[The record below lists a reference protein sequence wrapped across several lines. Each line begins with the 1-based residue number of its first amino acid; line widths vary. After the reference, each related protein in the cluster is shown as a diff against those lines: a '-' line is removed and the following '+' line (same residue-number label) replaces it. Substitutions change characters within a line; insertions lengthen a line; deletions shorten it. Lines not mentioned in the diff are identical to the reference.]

1 MGYRIIY
8 VKNNVSYSVLE
19 ENDPDYV
26 LVSAVYHREKRSV
39 GTLTFKLLDNHPSFS
54 VFEKFKG
61 TVYLNFNDKRIF
73 AARIFDVLKDTVNV
87 KTVLCEGLI
96 AYLNDSVIAPY
107 KFNRNSRIFVNAPAK
122 PEGGYSIT
130 ARDFLIDLLDEHN
143 HQTNEEK
150 HIFLNESS
158 SDILKT
164 EISTEN
170 SGFSTAWNELKSK
183 ILDNYGGDVDLD
195 LSKADVTL
203 DFIDGQSADVVQEV
217 QYGINLRSIEIG
229 YNDNFAT
236 SVRPVSTYIDDDG
249 NSHTIGVASVNAGDY
264 FITYQSAASAYGR
277 INKVLEINGARTP
290 ADLFNLSVPRLME
303 MSKLRMVVSLSAID
317 MYALDVN
324 YMPIKTSQMIRV
336 ISEPHNLNFTAEVTA
351 FDADILNP
359 GNSEYT
365 IDGEATT
372 LTKLLRTKI

>member
-61 TVYLNFNDKRIF
+61 TVYLNFNDKRVF

-150 HIFLNESS
+150 HIFLNESRP
-158 SDILKT
+158 DILKT

-217 QYGINLRSIEIG
+217 QYGINLRSVEIG
-229 YNDNFAT
+229 YNDNFVT
-236 SVRPVSTYIDDDG
+236 SVRPVSTYIDDNG
-249 NSHTIGVASVNAGDY
+249 NSHTIGVASVNKGDY
-264 FITYQSAASAYGR
+264 FITNQSAAAVYGR

-317 MYALDVN
+317 MYALDDN

-351 FDADILNP
+351 FNADILNP